1 MTRHPMALSAARGLH
16 TLIYGVMAIATV
28 GLLYVGITG
37 RLLPA
42 LWIFLP
48 LLSVEIV
55 VFAASG
61 LKCPLTAVVD
71 RFSGTGVHVADT
83 YLPETLT
90 RHTLVIFGP
99 ILPIAFMLL
108 AARWAGVIGEGV
120 GR

>member
-1 MTRHPMALSAARGLH
+1 MTEHPLALSAARGLH
-16 TLIYGVMAIATV
+16 TLIYGVMAFGTI

-37 RLLPA
+37 RLLPT
-42 LWIFLP
+42 LWILLP

-71 RFSGTGVHVADT
+71 RFAGAGAHVADT

-108 AARWAGVIGEGV
+108 AARWAGVIGEGM

>member
-1 MTRHPMALSAARGLH
+1 MTEHPLALSAARGLH
-16 TLIYGVMAIATV
+16 TLIYGVMAFATV
-28 GLLYVGITG
+28 GLLYVSVTG
-37 RLLPA
+37 RFLPA
-42 LWIFLP
+42 LWLLMP
-48 LLSVEIV
+48 LLSVEIA

-71 RFSGTGVHVADT
+71 RFAGAGVHVADT

-90 RHTLVIFGP
+90 RHTVAIFGP

-108 AARWAGVIGEGV
+108 AARWAGVIAEGA

>member
-1 MTRHPMALSAARGLH
+1 MTEHPLALSAARGLH
-16 TLIYGVMAIATV
+16 TLIYGVMAFATA
-28 GLLYVGITG
+28 GLLYVGVTG
-37 RLLPA
+37 RFLPA
-42 LWIFLP
+42 LWLLVP

-71 RFSGTGVHVADT
+71 RFAGTGVHVADT

-90 RHTLVIFGP
+90 RHTLAIFGP

-108 AARWAGVIGEGV
+108 AARCAGVVAEGA